1 MKKLVFSVI
10 TTLFMGVVSISAQS
24 MKPLGY
30 LSLRDLGFG
39 KISSYTGPCVN
50 GPGLC
55 LGSIGDSAAFNV
67 GVLKV
72 SENSISFAFS
82 KDFYQENVQ
91 NLKNG
96 LYIGTSF
103 SLPREVTQKIGIN
116 DEFVVANGTYSV
128 VLRDGFYFVSLPRAK

>member
-1 MKKLVFSVI
+1 MKKLVFSLI
-10 TTLFMGVVSISAQS
+10 TTLFIGVVSISAQS
-24 MKPLGY
+24 MKPAGY

-39 KISSYTGPCVN
+39 KISSYAGPCVN
-50 GPGLC
+50 GAGVC
-55 LGSIGDSAAFNV
+55 FGSIGDSAAFNV

-72 SENSISFAFS
+72 SENSISLAFS
-82 KDFYQENVQ
+82 KEFYQENVQ

-103 SLPREVTQKIGIN
+103 SLPLEVTQKIGIN
-116 DEFVVANGTYSV
+116 DEFVVATGNYSV